1 MATRERVNEILDEL
15 TADTELTP
23 EMMDKLTAYREELIS
38 DGGGQIDQT
47 EYDSVVQERDRLREE
62 NGGLKEENGGL
73 KEEMRKRFFEKMED
87 ALDEEEEE
95 EEKEPTFME

>member
-47 EYDSVVQERDRLREE
+47 EYDSVVQERDRLR
-62 NGGLKEENGGL
+62 KENGGL

-87 ALDEEEEE
+87 ALDEEEEKE
-95 EEKEPTFME
+95 EEEPNFME

>member
-47 EYDSVVQERDRLREE
+47 EYDSVVEERDRLREE
-62 NGGLKEENGGL
+62 NSGL

-95 EEKEPTFME
+95 EEEEPNFME